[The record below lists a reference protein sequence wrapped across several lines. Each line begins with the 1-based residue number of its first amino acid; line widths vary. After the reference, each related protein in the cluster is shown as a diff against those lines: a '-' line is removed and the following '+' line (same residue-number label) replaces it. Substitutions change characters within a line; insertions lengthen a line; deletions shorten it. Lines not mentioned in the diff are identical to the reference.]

1 MSTFIWANPVAF
13 LLFIPL
19 LACVAYRFWRRNRIS
34 SSLQYS
40 SVDLARSAHQTLRVY
55 LAWFPLV
62 LTVVGASLAIL
73 ALARP
78 QRADTKIKKNVE
90 GIDIMMVLD
99 ISDSMLIE
107 DMNPNRL
114 EASKRILEDF
124 VSKRVSDR
132 IGYIV
137 FSGESYTRVPLT
149 LDYQLL
155 IRSIR
160 TTKISRQIK
169 MGTAIGVGM
178 ANGVARLRDSTARS
192 KVMIFQTD
200 GENNSGTID
209 PETALEI
216 AKGYGIKI
224 YTIGAGKDGD
234 AQLPVER
241 QDAFGRTIKTYQ
253 PIHSTVNDELL
264 GKMAKETGGR
274 YFRATDDKALK
285 RVFDEIDRL
294 EKSKIDINQYTKY
307 AELFEPYLTWGVIFF
322 AAGQV
327 LGMTVLRRRP

>member
-1 MSTFIWANPVAF
+1 M
-13 LLFIPL
+13 
-19 LACVAYRFWRRNRIS
+19 Y
-34 SSLQYS
+34 SSLQFS
-40 SVDLARSAHQTLRVY
+40 SVDLAKASSQTLRVY
-55 LAWFPLV
+55 LSWLPLILSV
-62 LTVVGASLAIL
+62 AGVALAIV

-90 GIDIMMVLD
+90 GIDIMLVLD

-107 DMNPNRL
+107 DMNPNRI
-114 EASKRILEDF
+114 EASKRTLEEF
-124 VSKRVSDR
+124 VNKRISDR

-264 GKMAKETGGR
+264 GKMAKETGGK
-274 YFRATDDKALK
+274 YYRATDDKVLK
-285 RVFDEIDRL
+285 RVFDDIDRL
-294 EKSKIDINQYTKY
+294 EKTKIDINQYTKY
-307 AELFEPYLTWGVIFF
+307 AELFEQYLSWGVLLF